1 MSSADATDIDR
12 LELAERARRVD
23 LRPTYERLVQVATDL
38 HLLAN
43 QHSGVRYDDDSDER
57 VRASRGYRAELAVA
71 QYYGLRPEVDYRPSG
86 VGDLG
91 RDLWAVRDGKPVA
104 VDVKATRV
112 EPPRL
117 YLTRKRAWSDRYIL
131 PDSYLLA
138 SGALTDDD
146 SIHLLGW
153 CSCEQAQQGRETEV
167 YGNPVWVT
175 PVDDLKEPPA
185 RDALE
190 GVDEA
195 TQLRLD
201 AERAGAEFPA
211 EEVTTTDRG
220 ENR

>member
-1 MSSADATDIDR
+1 MSDIDP
-12 LELAERARRVD
+12 LQLAERAQRVE
-23 LRPTYERLVQVATDL
+23 LRPVYERLVNVATEL

-43 QHSGVRYDDDSDER
+43 RHSGVRYEDDSDER

-91 RDLWAVRDGKPVA
+91 RDLWAVRDGNCVA
-104 VDVKATRV
+104 IDVKATRV

-153 CSCEQAQQGRETEV
+153 CSSATAQRGRETEV

-175 PVDDLKEPPA
+175 PLDDLEEPPE
-185 RDALE
+185 RQELE
-190 GVDEA
+190 PVDEV

-201 AERAGAEFPA
+201 VERAGAEFPERQQA
-211 EEVTTTDRG
+211 VADGG
-220 ENR
+220 ESE

>member
-1 MSSADATDIDR
+1 MSDIDP
-12 LELAERARRVD
+12 LQLAERAHRVE
-23 LRPTYERLVQVATDL
+23 LRPTYERLANVATDL

-43 QHSGVRYDDDSDER
+43 QDSGVRYEDDSDER
-57 VRASRGYRAELAVA
+57 VRAARGYRAELAVA
-71 QYYGLRPEVDYRPSG
+71 QYYNLRPEVDYRPSG

-91 RDLWAVRDGKPVA
+91 RDLWAVRDGDPIA
-104 VDVKATRV
+104 IDVKATRV

-153 CSCEQAQQGRETEV
+153 CSCEQAQQGLETEV

-175 PVDDLKEPPA
+175 PLDNLKEPPA
-185 RDALE
+185 REEL
-190 GVDEA
+190 GRVDEV

-201 AERAGAEFPA
+201 AERAGAESPERQQA
-211 EEVTTTDRG
+211 VTDGG
-220 ENR
+220 ESR